1 MNRLLAI
8 VVAFTATLAGC
19 THIQLQNS
27 SIRQAGTLSDLYEQQ
42 VLDNLARAVVDPYAT
57 PSFSVANQS
66 TSGVSDRGDFAIA
79 NGGFRGRFWDFV
91 GAGASRGVDLNFTLS
106 PVTNSMRLKLMQC
119 AYQQAVGAPSDDCQK
134 CCELMVAWTGNASA
148 CNDRCGISSGW
159 VCHSPHWRD
168 VPKCCRD
175 KYGKYCG
182 TYVWADPNRRAE
194 FSKLVMTILD
204 YATGSPHEPKKKQVT
219 QYLDNYGNLVQS
231 GQHSQTVVTFVD
243 EGTTSCYDDEV
254 RRKCAEIQ
262 AIESQLNRLNAAK
275 GPAEIARQAQ
285 ELRMAIPSFQGI
297 GPPNVKDLS
306 NDDANQLRR
315 QILGELSRKL
325 DDSRNQLRDLDS
337 ARELRLRDVD
347 FGPPT
352 QFNSMYNGGILQLQQ
367 QLNTVPFRS
376 GR

>member
-1 MNRLLAI
+1 
-8 VVAFTATLAGC
+8 
-19 THIQLQNS
+19 
-27 SIRQAGTLSDLYEQQ
+27 
-42 VLDNLARAVVDPYAT
+42 
-57 PSFSVANQS
+57 
-66 TSGVSDRGDFAIA
+66 
-79 NGGFRGRFWDFV
+79 
-91 GAGASRGVDLNFTLS
+91 
-106 PVTNSMRLKLMQC
+106 
-119 AYQQAVGAPSDDCQK
+119 
-134 CCELMVAWTGNASA
+134 
-148 CNDRCGISSGW
+148 
-159 VCHSPHWRD
+159 
-168 VPKCCRD
+168 
-175 KYGKYCG
+175 
-182 TYVWADPNRRAE
+182 
-194 FSKLVMTILD
+194 MTILD